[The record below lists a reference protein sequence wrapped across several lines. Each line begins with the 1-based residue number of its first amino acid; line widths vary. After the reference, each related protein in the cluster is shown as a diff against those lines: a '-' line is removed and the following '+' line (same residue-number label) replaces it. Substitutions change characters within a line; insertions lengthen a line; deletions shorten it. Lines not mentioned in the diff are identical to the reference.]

1 MPPIPS
7 AGWRCRV
14 RTFAQF
20 ALAVSVAAALLAGCG
35 GSPPIG
41 APVTMPQIS
50 PIRFMPGTH
59 EKNDVVGV
67 YGSPDYSGTINGYQ
81 GTDPKNG
88 PPICSLKA
96 AGIVRDIAVDSR
108 GNLIV
113 PTVTAYTRSTGYT
126 TVYEGPKLGSVQD
139 YVSKSGPTDAASLNA
154 ATSTIVVANG
164 YSYTFDEQG
173 SLLGLHA

>member
-1 MPPIPS
+1 
-7 AGWRCRV
+7 V

-67 YGSPDYSGTINGYQ
+67 
-81 GTDPKNG
+81 
-88 PPICSLKA
+88 
-96 AGIVRDIAVDSR
+96 
-108 GNLIV
+108 
-113 PTVTAYTRSTGYT
+113 
-126 TVYEGPKLGSVQD
+126 
-139 YVSKSGPTDAASLNA
+139 
-154 ATSTIVVANG
+154 
-164 YSYTFDEQG
+164 
-173 SLLGLHA
+173 

>member
-1 MPPIPS
+1 M
-7 AGWRCRV
+7 
-14 RTFAQF
+14 RTVVQCAFT
-20 ALAVSVAAALLAGCG
+20 VSLAAALLAGCG
-35 GSPPIG
+35 GSQPIG
-41 APVTMPQIS
+41 APVTMPQT

-67 YGSPDYSGTINGYQ
+67 YGSPDYSGTIDGYK

-126 TVYEGPKLGSVQD
+126 TDRKSV
-139 YVSKSGPTDAASLNA
+139 V
-154 ATSTIVVANG
+154 
-164 YSYTFDEQG
+164 
-173 SLLGLHA
+173 